1 MNVFLASLLIDIDII
16 SLLISIIIFM
26 FAISDDHQ
34 SWTRSVLLCIFSCPS
49 WNIVYLSYNFQWHS
63 TISTWKYASYLVSQC
78 VSLPIFQHN
87 VLFSFLTMFMFSN
100 KMMMIYCLSCYQWQY
115 FSITISTCNT
125 YTDTSAIL
133 TTTSLYAHISINI
146 NLESILVLLWLLSPL
161 ILSTVIMIF
170 FLQGIGL
177 ESVDN

>member
-1 MNVFLASLLIDIDII
+1 MIILDQVCVTVYFLLPILKQCIPKLQFSVAFHYFNLKICFLAWD
-16 SLLISIIIFM
+16 
-26 FAISDDHQ
+26 
-34 SWTRSVLLCIFSCPS
+34 
-49 WNIVYLSYNFQWHS
+49 
-63 TISTWKYASYLVSQC
+63 KQC